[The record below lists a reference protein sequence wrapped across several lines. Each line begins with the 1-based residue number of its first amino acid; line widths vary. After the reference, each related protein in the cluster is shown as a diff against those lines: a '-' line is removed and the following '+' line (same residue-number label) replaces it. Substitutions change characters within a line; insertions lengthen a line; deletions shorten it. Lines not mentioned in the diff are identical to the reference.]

1 MQTLVFISLEQT
13 TYFDYGFWWI
23 HLHSY
28 MNKIIRAAR
37 YMQSHAMQLPVPFL
51 LASEEWSG
59 GGLNLEQS
67 YPATSAG
74 LQASSAVQGH
84 PCRRTHGRT
93 VKPAPGLY
101 MCQLQGHHTW
111 LHSGYTYIQV
121 TTTQAF
127 THMYTESRAV
137 WKIWTWCYEACV
149 LQMMA
154 GALKH
159 KCINAQAQSWNSL
172 FHLSRSQ
179 LRSNH
184 LKG

>member
-1 MQTLVFISLEQT
+1 MLPQCHAIVSVWTHSCQSDVHFLQHLKWRRSESGAKSSSNICRSSSIIS
-13 TYFDYGFWWI
+13 
-23 HLHSY
+23 
-28 MNKIIRAAR
+28 
-37 YMQSHAMQLPVPFL
+37 
-51 LASEEWSG
+51 
-59 GGLNLEQS
+59 
-67 YPATSAG
+67 
-74 LQASSAVQGH
+74 
-84 PCRRTHGRT
+84 
-93 VKPAPGLY
+93 
-101 MCQLQGHHTW
+101 
-111 LHSGYTYIQV
+111 HSGAPLQEDIWKNSKTSSWTVPTQRASHMMYTHIHV